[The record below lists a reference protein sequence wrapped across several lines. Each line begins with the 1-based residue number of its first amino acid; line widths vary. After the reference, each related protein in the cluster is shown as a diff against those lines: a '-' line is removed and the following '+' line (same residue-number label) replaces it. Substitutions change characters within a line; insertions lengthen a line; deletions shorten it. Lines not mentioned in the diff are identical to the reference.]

1 MFFPLGPIMMQR
13 NNPMEG
19 NMSVI
24 TRILDS
30 IDNLLYSQEIRRR
43 EAYLAQAQNAQD
55 LEARMRKVDSDYWRP
70 IL

>member
-1 MFFPLGPIMMQR
+1 
-13 NNPMEG
+13 MEG

-30 IDNLLYSQEIRRR
+30 IDNLLYSQEVRRR
-43 EAYLAQAQNAQD
+43 EAYLAEAQNAQD